1 MADLTITKQGWEN
14 IDENQSFIFKVTG
27 PGITGALKVVING
40 NDSVTIKGLKVGEY
54 TVTEETS
61 WSWRYELAN
70 NASAQQIELKPRGA
84 GENKVTFK
92 NTRAK
97 DKWLGG
103 DAYSKN
109 EFKTSANA
117 STN

>member
-1 MADLTITKQGWEN
+1 MADLTITKQGCQD
-14 IDENQSFIFKVTG
+14 IDENQSFIFEVTG
-27 PGITGALKVVING
+27 PDGFSKRVVING
-40 NDSVTIKGLKVGEY
+40 NGSVTIKGLKVGEY